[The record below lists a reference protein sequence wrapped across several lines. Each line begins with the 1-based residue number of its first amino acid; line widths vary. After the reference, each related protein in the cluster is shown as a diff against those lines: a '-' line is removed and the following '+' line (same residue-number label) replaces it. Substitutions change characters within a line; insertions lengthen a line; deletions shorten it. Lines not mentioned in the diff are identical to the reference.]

1 MIGTQVNL
9 SQSAKDILQDMD
21 HLFEDDSC
29 SEYSD
34 AQEESIVYP
43 TEDVANLI
51 TPPRKEL
58 ICNTTATDMGK
69 MKKSS
74 PGFSMATSPT
84 NTFMTDKSKD
94 STEQNTQSIH
104 SETKSRSTVE
114 KSEKKKQRDRKQIV
128 ESKIRNPSGM
138 LIGIDSAHTQ
148 FAQDE
153 EAILD
158 PTWLDSDEDSDDKEE
173 SNKDSISNVQP
184 SLPSHRQNTSIGNM
198 SASIAGLSN
207 WSVGTGSSISVGS
220 CGLGKI
226 SLSSALSLS
235 EISGSHDGRGSEMP
249 HPYHKR
255 KTSSHPAP
263 SALMSHID
271 IVDMGIDTLSSGGS
285 RKSGSSG
292 RENLLDY
299 LYGLDRI
306 DYDLS
311 DGDNYEDSE
320 NDESDDIASED
331 DDDDLSLGGKEFDD
345 ISYIENSV
353 HGISVASGSI
363 YFDDD
368 DISESSR
375 DEDDE
380 QSEELVREDLM
391 SPPRLS
397 RQIRSD
403 EDNTVEATVSKQI
416 EDNENDDAQPPVSPL
431 ASPITH
437 SRHNSTDDAS
447 CSDETDIFSN
457 CSPGT
462 PLNLFQQDSGLH
474 NGDLIMSILDCPG
487 SRTRKKRS
495 ARHMQD
501 HSSLWGGYAINTSL
515 SMARCIRKNDDSI
528 EIEELNHSSF
538 TPTKPRRISNLC
550 EKDESD
556 KKKCLDMPLSPST
569 SGNKS
574 LLSGSFSPGSVFTK
588 SSHRSQKLEFIALQH
603 LNNDDFD
610 KALSAYRE
618 LQEIYDDYYVYCA
631 EEFQDSD
638 EAQSHIG
645 TILLNISFIYFCK
658 SDYCRAL
665 EYANKAEKKF
675 ILANGKREVDT
686 TVSSLVFSIHFPLSS
701 SQTQFL
707 FLDNKCVPWSN
718 PLCIGK
724 IH

>member
-1 MIGTQVNL
+1 MNGTQVNL

-34 AQEESIVYP
+34 AQEEVIASP
-43 TEDVANLI
+43 AKDVVNLI

-58 ICNTTATDMGK
+58 ISSTTATDMGK

-74 PGFSMATSPT
+74 PGFSTATSPT

-94 STEQNTQSIH
+94 STEQNTHSIH

-138 LIGIDSAHTQ
+138 VIGIDSAHTQ
-148 FAQDE
+148 FAQDV

-158 PTWLDSDEDSDDKEE
+158 PTWLDSDEDSDDNEE
-173 SNKDSISNVQP
+173 STKDSI
-184 SLPSHRQNTSIGNM
+184 LPSHRQNTSIGNM

-249 HPYHKR
+249 HPYHER
-255 KTSSHPAP
+255 KNSSHSTP

-320 NDESDDIASED
+320 IDESDDIDSN
-331 DDDDLSLGGKEFDD
+331 DDDLSLGGKEFDD
-345 ISYIENSV
+345 VSYIENSV
-353 HGISVASGSI
+353 HGISVASGSM

-375 DEDDE
+375 DQDDE
-380 QSEELVREDLM
+380 QSEGLVGEDLM

-397 RQIRSD
+397 RQSRSD
-403 EDNTVEATVSKQI
+403 EDKTVKAAVSEQI
-416 EDNENDDAQPPVSPL
+416 ENNEHYDAQPPVSPL

-437 SRHNSTDDAS
+437 TRHASTDDAS

-457 CSPGT
+457 CSPGA
-462 PLNLFQQDSGLH
+462 PLNLFQQDSGLQ
-474 NGDLIMSILDCPG
+474 NGDLIISILDCPG

-501 HSSLWGGYAINTSL
+501 RSSLWGGYAMTTSL

-528 EIEELNHSSF
+528 ETEALNYSSF
-538 TPTKPRRISNLC
+538 TPTKPRRISNLG
-550 EKDESD
+550 EKDEND
-556 KKKCLDMPLSPST
+556 KKKCSDIPLSPST

-588 SSHRSQKLEFIALQH
+588 SSHRSQKLEFIAFQH

-618 LQEIYDDYYVYCA
+618 LQEIYDDYYVYSA
-631 EEFQDSD
+631 EEFQDLD
-638 EAQSHIG
+638 EIQSHIG

-658 SDYCRAL
+658 LDYCRAL

-675 ILANGKREVDT
+675 VLANCKREVDT
-686 TVSSLVFSIHFPLSS
+686 TVSFLVFSYHSPLSLS
-701 SQTQFL
+701 PSQIQFL
-707 FLDNKCVPWSN
+707 FLDNKCVPWPN